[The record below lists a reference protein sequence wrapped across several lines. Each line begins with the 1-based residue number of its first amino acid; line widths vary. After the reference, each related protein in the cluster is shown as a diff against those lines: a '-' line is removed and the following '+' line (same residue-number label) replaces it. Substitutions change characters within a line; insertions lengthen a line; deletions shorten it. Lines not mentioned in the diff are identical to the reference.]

1 MRNRIFVCG
10 FAALLCST
18 VYTANVEAGE
28 VEVKWQAPEKF
39 TDIQPANDSRSAYRE
54 RVIKKFDGFFQQLAT
69 KLPEGYTWQVT
80 VTDIDLAG
88 DVDYFAGGA
97 GNALRVVKDLYSP
110 AIKFTH
116 VLRDKHGEELINTE
130 EKLRDL
136 GFMQSIRSNNDS
148 NEFHYEQTMLQNW
161 FNKELLPKVE
171 QHNAALPKVS
181 Q

>member
-1 MRNRIFVCG
+1 MRNKLVICG

-18 VYTANVEAGE
+18 IYSAELHSAE
-28 VEVKWQAPEKF
+28 VEVKWQQPEKF
-39 TDIQPANDSRSAYRE
+39 TDIQPANDNRKVYRE
-54 RVIKKFDGFFQQLAT
+54 RVMKKFDEFFQQLAA
-69 KLPEGYTWQVT
+69 KLPEGYSWQVT

-97 GNALRVVKDLYSP
+97 GNALRIVKDLYSP
-110 AIKFTH
+110 SIKFNH
-116 VLRDKHGEELINTE
+116 VLRDNFGEELLNEE

-136 GFMQSIRSNNDS
+136 GFMQTIGQNTNSND
-148 NEFHYEQTMLQNW
+148 FHYEQTMLQNW
-161 FNKELLPKVE
+161 FNKVLLPKVE